1 MHVLPGKIGYP
12 MGPAYSAKLLCHTL
26 GHGATFEFRIDS
38 VKKVMCDLD
47 LFTTTSFGAKAPG
60 GAR

>member
-1 MHVLPGKIGYP
+1 
-12 MGPAYSAKLLCHTL
+12 MGPAYSAKLLCHAL

-38 VKKVMCDLD
+38 VKKVMCDID
-47 LFTTTSFGAKAPG
+47 LFITTSFGAKAPG